1 MAEDILAELR
11 AKEEEMEAFIN
22 DARGKAVSM
31 REAAQKSARELRAR
45 SSAELDER
53 LKALYDEKTAA
64 MKEEARRIEEEGRI
78 EADRLRER
86 GERNFEKVVQELM
99 RFIIEPGGASK

>member
-1 MAEDILAELR
+1 M
-11 AKEEEMEAFIN
+11 
-22 DARGKAVSM
+22 KA
-31 REAAQKSARELRAR
+31 EAAK
-45 SSAELDER
+45 
-53 LKALYDEKTAA
+53 
-64 MKEEARRIEEEGRI
+64 IEEEGRI

>member
-53 LKALYDEKTAA
+53 LKE
-64 MKEEARRIEEEGRI
+64 
-78 EADRLRER
+78 RLRREDGGDESR
-86 GERNFEKVVQELM
+86 GGQNRG
-99 RFIIEPGGASK
+99 RRPH